1 MANAEKVVQ
10 VLTQVHSEGREVYAR
25 RYGREA
31 LLLTDELEDTLKS
44 RLTVYGPLWGQ
55 FTAQPQLMGA
65 ALTPIIQ
72 TLLSTDAELN
82 RQVEGLLT
90 RLQALASAR
99 PTVNTGGGAYI
110 GGNVTTQGGDV
121 VGRDKT
127 SITLTGDGNVVG
139 SNNVVTVTKTTGVD
153 PEKLRAFFEFM
164 QKKVEAQPDLPPT
177 VKEDVRA
184 ELKDVETELKKGE
197 QADESFLMR
206 RLRNIGRMAPDIL
219 DVMLT
224 TFANPVAGLG
234 KVAQKIAEK
243 ARAEAGKQG

>member
-31 LLLTDELEDTLKS
+31 LLLADELEEALKS
-44 RLTVYGPLWGQ
+44 HLTVYGPLWGQ
-55 FTAQPQLMGA
+55 FTAQPQLMNA

-82 RQVEGLLT
+82 RQVDGLLT
-90 RLQALASAR
+90 RLQALSSAA
-99 PTVNTGGGAYI
+99 PTAHTGGGAYI
-110 GGNVTTQGGDV
+110 GGNVTVQGGDV
-121 VGRDKT
+121 VGRDK
-127 SITLTGDGNVVG
+127 IIAVTGDGNVVG
-139 SNNVVTVTKTTGVD
+139 NGNVVNVTKTGGVD
-153 PEKLRAFFEFM
+153 LVQLRAFFESL
-164 QKKVEAQPDLPPT
+164 QKTVEAQSTLPPAT
-177 VKEDVRA
+177 KKDVSE
-184 ELKDVETELKKGE
+184 ELKEVETELKKGE

-219 DVMLT
+219 DVMLS

-243 ARAEAGKQG
+243 AKAEAGK